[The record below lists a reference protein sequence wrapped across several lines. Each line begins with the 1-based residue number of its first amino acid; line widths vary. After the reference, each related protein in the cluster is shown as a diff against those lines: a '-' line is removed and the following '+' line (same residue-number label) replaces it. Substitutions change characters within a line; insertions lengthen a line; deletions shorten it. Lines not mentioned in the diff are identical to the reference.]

1 MEADFEVQVSGPANA
16 KFFVRDDD
24 VGDLT
29 DAFRTFAEAFASR
42 GVPVSYQIIPAQ
54 LTAACATYLVELRR
68 AHPRLVEFGQHGLHH
83 RMVANGRELKRE
95 FGPERTLAAQTAI
108 IEEGLALLR
117 GALGEETP
125 IEVFTP
131 PQHKFNGDTVR
142 AAANVGHR
150 VFSVSAYPT
159 LHHRLA
165 YAVGRRLGLSS
176 FGHQGV
182 SYHAGPRPEADIV
195 EMSIGLDVDDGK
207 AIKRGA
213 ADLGEA
219 VETVARSTPYVGAM
233 FHHALYADAE
243 SRAVLAGLADR
254 FVDLGVDR
262 FALLGDLARSTAAG
276 STRA

>member
-142 AAANVGHR
+142 AAASAGHR

-159 LHHRLA
+159 PHHRLA
-165 YAVGRRLGLSS
+165 YAFGRRLSLSS

-207 AIKRGA
+207 VIKRRV
-213 ADLGEA
+213 ADLDEA
-219 VETVARSTPYVGAM
+219 LETVARGTPYVGAM
-233 FHHALYADAE
+233 FHHALYADAG
-243 SRAVLAGLADR
+243 SRAELAGMVDR
-254 FVDLGVDR
+254 FVGLGVDR

-276 STRA
+276 SARG